1 MKRLK
6 QNRKKHNILFKYSI
20 KEIFVNRKRFI
31 SIMLMA
37 LLGVGFFAGLVASG
51 PDMRDSLDKFLDDTN
66 TYDINIVSTLG
77 LTNEDVDEIKKIK
90 NTENVHGI
98 YSKDIS
104 FKTDDKEFI
113 FKAIEYSEKINTPI
127 LLDGKLPENNNE
139 CVVEQDFLIDS
150 GFKIGDNIK
159 IDEDDELKANSF
171 KIVGSVKSPIYV
183 SMERG
188 TTSLGDGTIDYYLY
202 LNKDVFDM
210 DYYPNIYLNVNSAKI
225 EKITTNKYNEL
236 VENVYK
242 DIENIKEERETQ
254 RYNNIK
260 EEASEKLQESIDEY
274 EKGKKEGEEE
284 LKKAKDKIEDSEKE
298 IKNAENELVTGKTK
312 AKKEISNAKTEIS
325 SSENKLKKSEKEYE
339 EGLEKY
345 SKGVKEYN
353 SNKSKLESS
362 LDVLND
368 NLKKLKDLKEEIEK
382 QIALIEDEIK
392 NGNLENEDKLV
403 LLKNQLSDLNSN
415 IKKIE
420 SNKNKINNEL
430 SSAEKELNKTKKAL
444 DSAKKEIDNG
454 YKELEK
460 GKKELSSRE
469 SSLNNQFAKAEK
481 EIEDGKKEIE
491 DAKETLEKEEKKFNE
506 EIKDAEKE
514 IEDAKEDI
522 EGIKEGKWYI
532 FDREDDT
539 GFSSFIDSINSMNNI
554 ATLFPIIFYL
564 VAILISSTS
573 MSRMVEEERGDIGTL
588 KALGYSNLRIINK
601 YIAYS
606 LLSTVLGGIIG
617 MFIGF
622 ILIPTVVWENYS
634 IIYYLPE
641 FYPKLRFSYGILGT
655 VIAVI
660 CITGSTVHS
669 AYKELKDEPSSLM
682 RPKSPKMGKKVI
694 LEKIPFIWKRLNF
707 SSKTT
712 VRNVFR
718 YKKRALMTII
728 GISGCTALILAGFGL
743 RDSIKDIAEYQYGR
757 VFEYD
762 LVVSLNKE
770 DEELVNL
777 VKNSDIVESVSL
789 TDSLSGS
796 ISAEGIKRDTS
807 IIVVENT
814 EDFKNIANLRDID
827 SGNIIDLSNEGVLIS
842 DKLASLLEIEK
853 GENITLTDSDNN
865 EFEYKVLGIVENYI
879 GHYVYIN
886 KDLYESKENDFNI
899 NTLFIKYKEG
909 NNDNEAFE
917 EMLLDDNSVT
927 SITVVENSLEHVRDL
942 LKSLDLVVMILI
954 VSSALLA
961 FVVLY
966 NLANVNISERV
977 REIAT
982 LKVLGFYD
990 KEVDNYINRESI
1002 ILTCIGIAI
1011 GLIAGVFLTGFVIS
1025 TCETE
1030 NMRFARNILLH
1041 SYIYSI
1047 LITSV
1052 FSIIVNFATHFVLKK
1067 INMVESLKSI
1077 E

>member
-139 CVVEQDFLIDS
+139 CLVEQDFLIDS

-242 DIENIKEERETQ
+242 DIESIKEERETQ

-298 IKNAENELVTGKTK
+298 IKNAENELETGKTK

-325 SSENKLKKSEKEYE
+325 SSENTLKKSEKEYE

-415 IKKIE
+415 IKEIE

-669 AYKELKDEPSSLM
+669 AYKELRDEPSSLM
-682 RPKSPKMGKKVI
+682 RPKAPKMGKKVI

-827 SGNIIDLSNEGVLIS
+827 SGNIIDPSNEGVLIS

-909 NNDNEAFE
+909 NNNNEAFE

-1002 ILTCIGIAI
+1002 ILTCIGIVI

>member
-298 IKNAENELVTGKTK
+298 IKNAENELKTGKTK
-312 AKKEISNAKTEIS
+312 AKKEISNAKAEIS

-345 SKGVKEYN
+345 SKGIKEYN

-415 IKKIE
+415 IKEIE

-796 ISAEGIKRDTS
+796 ISANGIKRDTS

-814 EDFKNIANLRDID
+814 EDFKNVANLRDID

-909 NNDNEAFE
+909 NNNNEAFE

-1002 ILTCIGIAI
+1002 ILTCIGIVI

>member
-150 GFKIGDNIK
+150 GFKIGDNIE

-242 DIENIKEERETQ
+242 DIENIKEERETK

-274 EKGKKEGEEE
+274 EKGKKEGEAE

-298 IKNAENELVTGKTK
+298 IKNAENELETGKTK

-345 SKGVKEYN
+345 SKGIKEYN

-415 IKKIE
+415 IKEIE

-682 RPKSPKMGKKVI
+682 RPKAPKMGKKVI

-814 EDFKNIANLRDID
+814 EDFKNVANLRDID

-1002 ILTCIGIAI
+1002 ILTCIGIVI

>member
-150 GFKIGDNIK
+150 GFKIGDNIE

-298 IKNAENELVTGKTK
+298 IKNAENELETGKTK

-415 IKKIE
+415 IKEIE

-469 SSLNNQFAKAEK
+469 SSLNNQFAKVEK
-481 EIEDGKKEIE
+481 EIEDGKKEIV

-682 RPKSPKMGKKVI
+682 RPKAPKMGKKVI

-777 VKNSDIVESVSL
+777 VKDSDIVESVSL

-796 ISAEGIKRDTS
+796 ISADGIKRDTS

-814 EDFKNIANLRDID
+814 EDFKNVANLRDID

-1002 ILTCIGIAI
+1002 ILTCIGIVI

>member
-1 MKRLK
+1 MKRFK
-6 QNRKKHNILFKYSI
+6 QKRKKHNILFKYSI

-150 GFKIGDNIK
+150 GFKIGDNIE

-242 DIENIKEERETQ
+242 DIESIKEERETQ

-298 IKNAENELVTGKTK
+298 IKNAENELETGKTK
-312 AKKEISNAKTEIS
+312 AKKEISNAKAEIS

-415 IKKIE
+415 IKEIE

-481 EIEDGKKEIE
+481 EIEDGKKEIV

-669 AYKELKDEPSSLM
+669 AYKELKDEPSTLM
-682 RPKSPKMGKKVI
+682 RPKAPKMGKKVI

-777 VKNSDIVESVSL
+777 VKDSDIVESVSL

-796 ISAEGIKRDTS
+796 ISADGIKRDTS

-814 EDFKNIANLRDID
+814 EDFKNVANLRDID

>member
-1 MKRLK
+1 
-6 QNRKKHNILFKYSI
+6 
-20 KEIFVNRKRFI
+20 
-31 SIMLMA
+31 MLMA

>member
-150 GFKIGDNIK
+150 GFKIGDNIE

-298 IKNAENELVTGKTK
+298 IKNAENELETGKTK
-312 AKKEISNAKTEIS
+312 AKKEISNAKAEIS

-415 IKKIE
+415 IKEIE

-481 EIEDGKKEIE
+481 EIEDGKKEIV

-682 RPKSPKMGKKVI
+682 RPKAPKMGKKVI

-777 VKNSDIVESVSL
+777 VKDSDIVESVSL

-814 EDFKNIANLRDID
+814 EDFKNVANLRDID

>member
-90 NTENVHGI
+90 NIENVHGI

-150 GFKIGDNIK
+150 GFKIGDNIE

-242 DIENIKEERETQ
+242 DIESIKEERETQ

-298 IKNAENELVTGKTK
+298 IKNAENELETGKTK

-415 IKKIE
+415 IKEIE

-682 RPKSPKMGKKVI
+682 RPKAPKMGKKVI

-796 ISAEGIKRDTS
+796 ISADGIKRDTS

-814 EDFKNIANLRDID
+814 EDFKNVANLRDID

-1002 ILTCIGIAI
+1002 ILTCIGIVI

>member
-150 GFKIGDNIK
+150 GFKIGDNIE

-171 KIVGSVKSPIYV
+171 KIVGSVKSSIYV

-274 EKGKKEGEEE
+274 EKGKKEGEAE

-298 IKNAENELVTGKTK
+298 IKNAENELETGKTK
-312 AKKEISNAKTEIS
+312 AKKEISNAKAEIS

-392 NGNLENEDKLV
+392 NGNLENEDKLF

-415 IKKIE
+415 IKEIE

-669 AYKELKDEPSSLM
+669 TYKELKDEPSSLM
-682 RPKSPKMGKKVI
+682 RPKAPKMGKKVI

-777 VKNSDIVESVSL
+777 VKDSDIVESVSL

-814 EDFKNIANLRDID
+814 EDFKNVANLRDID

-954 VSSALLA
+954 ISSALLA

>member
-1 MKRLK
+1 MKRFK
-6 QNRKKHNILFKYSI
+6 QKRKKHNILFKYSI

-113 FKAIEYSEKINTPI
+113 FKAIKYSEKINTPI

-150 GFKIGDNIK
+150 GFKIGDNIE

-242 DIENIKEERETQ
+242 DIESIKEERETQ

-274 EKGKKEGEEE
+274 EKGKKEGEAE

-298 IKNAENELVTGKTK
+298 IKNAENELETGKTK
-312 AKKEISNAKTEIS
+312 AKKEISNAKAEIS

-415 IKKIE
+415 IKEIE

-481 EIEDGKKEIE
+481 EIEDGKKEIV

-669 AYKELKDEPSSLM
+669 AYKELKDEPSTLM
-682 RPKSPKMGKKVI
+682 RPKAPKMGKKVI

-777 VKNSDIVESVSL
+777 VKDSDIVESVSL

>member
-6 QNRKKHNILFKYSI
+6 QKRKKHNILFKYSI

-150 GFKIGDNIK
+150 GFKIGDNIE

-242 DIENIKEERETQ
+242 DIESIKEERETQ

-298 IKNAENELVTGKTK
+298 IKNAENELETGKTK

-403 LLKNQLSDLNSN
+403 LLKKQLSDLNSN
-415 IKKIE
+415 IKEIE

-669 AYKELKDEPSSLM
+669 AYKELKDEPSTLM
-682 RPKSPKMGKKVI
+682 RPKAPKMGKKVI

-777 VKNSDIVESVSL
+777 VKDSDIVESVSL

-796 ISAEGIKRDTS
+796 ISAEGIKRDAS

>member
-139 CVVEQDFLIDS
+139 CLVEQDFLIDS
-150 GFKIGDNIK
+150 GFKIGDNIE

-298 IKNAENELVTGKTK
+298 IKNAENELETGKTK

-415 IKKIE
+415 IKEIE

-682 RPKSPKMGKKVI
+682 RPKAPKMGKKVI

-807 IIVVENT
+807 IIVVENI

-954 VSSALLA
+954 ISSALLA

-1002 ILTCIGIAI
+1002 ILTCIGIVI

>member
-1 MKRLK
+1 MKRFK
-6 QNRKKHNILFKYSI
+6 QKRKKHNILFKYSI

-150 GFKIGDNIK
+150 GFKIGDNIE

-225 EKITTNKYNEL
+225 EKITTNKYNKL

-242 DIENIKEERETQ
+242 DIENIKEERETK

-274 EKGKKEGEEE
+274 EKGKKEGEAE

-298 IKNAENELVTGKTK
+298 IKNAENELETGKTK
-312 AKKEISNAKTEIS
+312 AKKEISNAKAEIS

-415 IKKIE
+415 IKEIE

-481 EIEDGKKEIE
+481 EIEDGKKEIV

-573 MSRMVEEERGDIGTL
+573 MSRMFEEERGVIGTL
-588 KALGYSNLRIINK
+588 KA
-601 YIAYS
+601 
-606 LLSTVLGGIIG
+606 
-617 MFIGF
+617 
-622 ILIPTVVWENYS
+622 
-634 IIYYLPE
+634 
-641 FYPKLRFSYGILGT
+641 
-655 VIAVI
+655 
-660 CITGSTVHS
+660 
-669 AYKELKDEPSSLM
+669 
-682 RPKSPKMGKKVI
+682 
-694 LEKIPFIWKRLNF
+694 
-707 SSKTT
+707 
-712 VRNVFR
+712 
-718 YKKRALMTII
+718 
-728 GISGCTALILAGFGL
+728 
-743 RDSIKDIAEYQYGR
+743 
-757 VFEYD
+757 
-762 LVVSLNKE
+762 
-770 DEELVNL
+770 
-777 VKNSDIVESVSL
+777 
-789 TDSLSGS
+789 
-796 ISAEGIKRDTS
+796 
-807 IIVVENT
+807 
-814 EDFKNIANLRDID
+814 
-827 SGNIIDLSNEGVLIS
+827 
-842 DKLASLLEIEK
+842 
-853 GENITLTDSDNN
+853 
-865 EFEYKVLGIVENYI
+865 
-879 GHYVYIN
+879 
-886 KDLYESKENDFNI
+886 
-899 NTLFIKYKEG
+899 
-909 NNDNEAFE
+909 
-917 EMLLDDNSVT
+917 
-927 SITVVENSLEHVRDL
+927 
-942 LKSLDLVVMILI
+942 
-954 VSSALLA
+954 
-961 FVVLY
+961 
-966 NLANVNISERV
+966 
-977 REIAT
+977 
-982 LKVLGFYD
+982 
-990 KEVDNYINRESI
+990 
-1002 ILTCIGIAI
+1002 
-1011 GLIAGVFLTGFVIS
+1011 
-1025 TCETE
+1025 
-1030 NMRFARNILLH
+1030 
-1041 SYIYSI
+1041 
-1047 LITSV
+1047 
-1052 FSIIVNFATHFVLKK
+1052 
-1067 INMVESLKSI
+1067 
-1077 E
+1077 

>member
-242 DIENIKEERETQ
+242 DIESIKEERETQ

-298 IKNAENELVTGKTK
+298 IKNAENELETGKTK
-312 AKKEISNAKTEIS
+312 AKKEISNAKDEIS

-345 SKGVKEYN
+345 SKGIKEYN

-415 IKKIE
+415 IKEIE

-469 SSLNNQFAKAEK
+469 SNLNNQFAKAEK

-506 EIKDAEKE
+506 EIKDAENE

-796 ISAEGIKRDTS
+796 ISADGIKRDTS

-814 EDFKNIANLRDID
+814 EDFKNVANLRDID

-1002 ILTCIGIAI
+1002 ILTCIGIVI

>member
-6 QNRKKHNILFKYSI
+6 QKRKKHNILFKYSI

-298 IKNAENELVTGKTK
+298 IKNAENELETGKTK

-345 SKGVKEYN
+345 SKGIKEYN

-415 IKKIE
+415 IKEIE

-669 AYKELKDEPSSLM
+669 AYKELRDEPSSLM
-682 RPKSPKMGKKVI
+682 RPKAPKMGKKVI

-1002 ILTCIGIAI
+1002 ILTCIGILI

-1030 NMRFARNILLH
+1030 NMRFARNILVH

>member
-298 IKNAENELVTGKTK
+298 IKNAENELETGKTK

-415 IKKIE
+415 IKEIE

-814 EDFKNIANLRDID
+814 EDFKNVANLRDID

-1002 ILTCIGIAI
+1002 ILTCIGIVI

>member
-150 GFKIGDNIK
+150 GFKIGDNIE

-298 IKNAENELVTGKTK
+298 IKNAENELETGKTK

-415 IKKIE
+415 IKEIE

-814 EDFKNIANLRDID
+814 EDFKNVANLRDID

-1002 ILTCIGIAI
+1002 ILTCIGILI

>member
-139 CVVEQDFLIDS
+139 CLVEQDFLIDS
-150 GFKIGDNIK
+150 GFKIGDNIE

-298 IKNAENELVTGKTK
+298 IKNAENELETGKTK
-312 AKKEISNAKTEIS
+312 AKKEISNAKAEIS

-415 IKKIE
+415 IKEIE

-796 ISAEGIKRDTS
+796 ISAEEIKRDTS

-814 EDFKNIANLRDID
+814 EDFKNVANLRDID

-977 REIAT
+977 KEIAT

-1002 ILTCIGIAI
+1002 ILTCIGIVI

>member
-298 IKNAENELVTGKTK
+298 IKNAENELETSKTK

-345 SKGVKEYN
+345 SKGIKEYN

-415 IKKIE
+415 IKEIE

-728 GISGCTALILAGFGL
+728 GISGCTDLIFAGFGL

-796 ISAEGIKRDTS
+796 ISANGIKRDTS

-814 EDFKNIANLRDID
+814 EDFKNVANLRDID

-909 NNDNEAFE
+909 NNNNEAFE

-1002 ILTCIGIAI
+1002 ILTCIGIVI

>member
-150 GFKIGDNIK
+150 GFKIGDNIE

-242 DIENIKEERETQ
+242 DIENIKEERETK

-298 IKNAENELVTGKTK
+298 IKNAENELETGKTK

-353 SNKSKLESS
+353 SNKTKLESS

-415 IKKIE
+415 IKEIE

-814 EDFKNIANLRDID
+814 EDFKNVANLRDID

-1002 ILTCIGIAI
+1002 ILTCIGIVI

>member
-159 IDEDDELKANSF
+159 IDEDGELKANSF

-298 IKNAENELVTGKTK
+298 IKNAENELETGKTK

-415 IKKIE
+415 IKEIE

-1002 ILTCIGIAI
+1002 ILTCIGIVI

>member
-150 GFKIGDNIK
+150 GFKIGDNIE

-298 IKNAENELVTGKTK
+298 IKNAENELETGKTK

-415 IKKIE
+415 IKEIE

-481 EIEDGKKEIE
+481 EIEDGKKEIV

-1002 ILTCIGIAI
+1002 ILTCIGIVI

>member
-150 GFKIGDNIK
+150 GFKIGDNIE

-298 IKNAENELVTGKTK
+298 IKNAENELKTGKTK
-312 AKKEISNAKTEIS
+312 AKKEISNAIAEIS

-345 SKGVKEYN
+345 SKGIKEYN

-415 IKKIE
+415 IKEIE

-682 RPKSPKMGKKVI
+682 RPKAPKMGKKVI

-777 VKNSDIVESVSL
+777 VKDSDIVESVSL

-814 EDFKNIANLRDID
+814 EDFKNVANLRDID

>member
-150 GFKIGDNIK
+150 GFKIGDNIE

-242 DIENIKEERETQ
+242 DIESIKEERETQ

-298 IKNAENELVTGKTK
+298 IKNAENELGTGRTK
-312 AKKEISNAKTEIS
+312 AKKEISNAKAEIS

-415 IKKIE
+415 IKEIE

-460 GKKELSSRE
+460 GKKKLSSRE

-682 RPKSPKMGKKVI
+682 RPKAPKMGKKVI

-796 ISAEGIKRDTS
+796 ISADGIKRDTS

-814 EDFKNIANLRDID
+814 EDFKNVANLRDID

-1002 ILTCIGIAI
+1002 ILTCIGIVI

>member
-150 GFKIGDNIK
+150 GFKIGDNIE

-298 IKNAENELVTGKTK
+298 IKNAENELETGKTK

-345 SKGVKEYN
+345 SKGIKEYN

-415 IKKIE
+415 IKEIE

-1002 ILTCIGIAI
+1002 ILTCIGIVI

>member
-242 DIENIKEERETQ
+242 DIESIKEERETQ

-298 IKNAENELVTGKTK
+298 IKNAENELETGKTK
-312 AKKEISNAKTEIS
+312 AKKEISNAKAEIS

-345 SKGVKEYN
+345 SKGIKEYN

-415 IKKIE
+415 IKEIE

-460 GKKELSSRE
+460 AKKELSSRE

-682 RPKSPKMGKKVI
+682 RPKAPKMGKKVI

-814 EDFKNIANLRDID
+814 EDFKNVANLRDID

-853 GENITLTDSDNN
+853 GEDITLTDSDNN

-1002 ILTCIGIAI
+1002 ILTCIGIVI

>member
-51 PDMRDSLDKFLDDTN
+51 PDMRDSLDKFLDDTT

-150 GFKIGDNIK
+150 GFKIGDNIE

-274 EKGKKEGEEE
+274 EKGKKEGEAE

-298 IKNAENELVTGKTK
+298 IKNAENELETGKTK

-415 IKKIE
+415 IKEIE

-777 VKNSDIVESVSL
+777 VKDSDIVESVSL

-814 EDFKNIANLRDID
+814 EDFKNVANLRDID

>member
-139 CVVEQDFLIDS
+139 CLVEQDFLIDS
-150 GFKIGDNIK
+150 GFKIGDNIE

-242 DIENIKEERETQ
+242 DIESIKEERETQ

-298 IKNAENELVTGKTK
+298 IKNAENELETGKTK
-312 AKKEISNAKTEIS
+312 AKKEISNAKAEIS

-415 IKKIE
+415 IKEIE

-669 AYKELKDEPSSLM
+669 AYKELRDEPSSLM
-682 RPKSPKMGKKVI
+682 RPKAPKMGKKVI

-814 EDFKNIANLRDID
+814 EDFKNVANLRDID

-1002 ILTCIGIAI
+1002 ILTCIGILI

>member
-1 MKRLK
+1 MKRFK
-6 QNRKKHNILFKYSI
+6 QKRKKHNILFKYSI

-150 GFKIGDNIK
+150 GFKIGDNIE

-242 DIENIKEERETQ
+242 DIESIKEERETQ

-274 EKGKKEGEEE
+274 EKGKKEGEAE

-298 IKNAENELVTGKTK
+298 IKNAENELETGKTK
-312 AKKEISNAKTEIS
+312 AKKEISNAKAEIS

-353 SNKSKLESS
+353 SNKSKFESS

-415 IKKIE
+415 IKEIE

-682 RPKSPKMGKKVI
+682 RPKAPKMGKKVI

-762 LVVSLNKE
+762 LIVSLNKE

-777 VKNSDIVESVSL
+777 VKDSDIVESVSL

-796 ISAEGIKRDTS
+796 ISADGIKRDTS

-814 EDFKNIANLRDID
+814 EDFKNVANLRDID

>member
-6 QNRKKHNILFKYSI
+6 QKRKKHNILFKYSI

-150 GFKIGDNIK
+150 GFKIGDNIE

-274 EKGKKEGEEE
+274 EKGKKEGEAE

-298 IKNAENELVTGKTK
+298 IKNAENELETGKTK

-415 IKKIE
+415 IKEIE

-481 EIEDGKKEIE
+481 EIEDGKKEIV

-682 RPKSPKMGKKVI
+682 RPKAPKMGKKVI

-777 VKNSDIVESVSL
+777 VKDSDIVESVSL

-796 ISAEGIKRDTS
+796 ISADGIKRDTS

-814 EDFKNIANLRDID
+814 EDFKNVANLRDID

-1002 ILTCIGIAI
+1002 ILTCIGIVI

>member
-298 IKNAENELVTGKTK
+298 IKNAENELETSKTK

-345 SKGVKEYN
+345 SKGIKEYN

-796 ISAEGIKRDTS
+796 ISADGIKRDTS

-1002 ILTCIGIAI
+1002 ILTCIGIVI

>member
-139 CVVEQDFLIDS
+139 CLVEQDFLIDS
-150 GFKIGDNIK
+150 GFKIGDNIE

-210 DYYPNIYLNVNSAKI
+210 DYYPNIFLNVNSAKI

-298 IKNAENELVTGKTK
+298 IKNAENELETGKTK
-312 AKKEISNAKTEIS
+312 AKKEISNAKAEIS

-392 NGNLENEDKLV
+392 NGNLENQDKLV
-403 LLKNQLSDLNSN
+403 LLKNQLPDLNSN
-415 IKKIE
+415 IKEIE

-682 RPKSPKMGKKVI
+682 RPKAPKMGKKVI

-777 VKNSDIVESVSL
+777 VKDSDIVESVSL

-796 ISAEGIKRDTS
+796 ISADGIKRDTS

-814 EDFKNIANLRDID
+814 EDFKNVANLRDID

-1002 ILTCIGIAI
+1002 ILTCIGIVI

>member
-113 FKAIEYSEKINTPI
+113 FKVIEYSEKINTPI
-127 LLDGKLPENNNE
+127 LLDGKLLENNNE

-150 GFKIGDNIK
+150 GFKIGDNIE

-274 EKGKKEGEEE
+274 EKGKKEGEAE

-298 IKNAENELVTGKTK
+298 IKNVENELETGKTK
-312 AKKEISNAKTEIS
+312 AKKEISNAKAEIS

-368 NLKKLKDLKEEIEK
+368 NLKKLKDLKEKIEI

-415 IKKIE
+415 IKEIE

-481 EIEDGKKEIE
+481 EIEDGKKEIV

-682 RPKSPKMGKKVI
+682 RPKAPKMGKKVI

-777 VKNSDIVESVSL
+777 VKDSDIVESVSL

-796 ISAEGIKRDTS
+796 ISADGIKRDTS
-807 IIVVENT
+807 IIVVEDT
-814 EDFKNIANLRDID
+814 EDFKNVANLRDID
-827 SGNIIDLSNEGVLIS
+827 SGNIIELSNEGVLIS

-1002 ILTCIGIAI
+1002 ILTCIGIVI

>member
-150 GFKIGDNIK
+150 GFKIGDNIE

-242 DIENIKEERETQ
+242 DIESIKEERETQ

-298 IKNAENELVTGKTK
+298 IKNAENELETGKTK
-312 AKKEISNAKTEIS
+312 AKKEISNAKAEIS

-345 SKGVKEYN
+345 SKGIKEYN

-415 IKKIE
+415 IKEIE

-469 SSLNNQFAKAEK
+469 SNLNNQFAKAEK

-506 EIKDAEKE
+506 EIKDAENE

-796 ISAEGIKRDTS
+796 ISADGIKRDTS

-814 EDFKNIANLRDID
+814 EDFKNVANLRDID

-1002 ILTCIGIAI
+1002 ILTCIGIVI

>member
-298 IKNAENELVTGKTK
+298 IKNAENELETSKTK

-415 IKKIE
+415 IKEIE

-827 SGNIIDLSNEGVLIS
+827 SGNIIDPSNEGVLIS

-1002 ILTCIGIAI
+1002 ILTCIGIVI

>member
-210 DYYPNIYLNVNSAKI
+210 DYYPNIYLNLNSAKI

-242 DIENIKEERETQ
+242 DIESIKEERETQ

-298 IKNAENELVTGKTK
+298 IKNAENELETGKTK

-345 SKGVKEYN
+345 SKGIKEYN

-415 IKKIE
+415 IKEIE

-682 RPKSPKMGKKVI
+682 RPKAPKMGKKVI

-814 EDFKNIANLRDID
+814 EDFKNVANLRDID

-909 NNDNEAFE
+909 NNNNEAFE

>member
-150 GFKIGDNIK
+150 GFKIGDNIE

-298 IKNAENELVTGKTK
+298 IKNAENELETGKTK
-312 AKKEISNAKTEIS
+312 AKKEISNAKAEIS

-415 IKKIE
+415 IKEIE

-814 EDFKNIANLRDID
+814 EDFKNVANLRDID

-1002 ILTCIGIAI
+1002 ILTCIGIVI